1 MREVMRNNRSK
12 CHMADD
18 VPPPTLFADFGS
30 LQPAGDAGV
39 GMLVGV
45 VGNLAG
51 RCYSTPTVYTLHYS
65 VLRITN

>member
-1 MREVMRNNRSK
+1 MMREVMRNNRSK

-39 GMLVGV
+39 GMLGLW
-45 VGNLAG
+45 GTSRGDATL
-51 RCYSTPTVYTLHYS
+51 RPQSTLYTTVYS
-65 VLRITN
+65 V